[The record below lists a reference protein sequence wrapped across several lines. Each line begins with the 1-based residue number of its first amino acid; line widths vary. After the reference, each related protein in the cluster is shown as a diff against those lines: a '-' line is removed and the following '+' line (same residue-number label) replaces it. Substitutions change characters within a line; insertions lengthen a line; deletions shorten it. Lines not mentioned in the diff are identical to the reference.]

1 MELKERRV
9 RLGIGKKLFLMR
21 VVEVFRWIIK
31 KRGIGSP
38 VLLVPKM
45 FFWVTDITQ
54 RGHIYDHRTISLS

>member
-1 MELKERRV
+1 M
-9 RLGIGKKLFLMR
+9 GIGKKFFLVR

-31 KRGIGSP
+31 KRGVSSP